1 MNEGMVFS
9 LVLVVIV
16 LILSAAIWYREHK
29 TRNPNH
35 RDPQLQ
41 AVHDYLNESITTLLA
56 QMERKIE
63 DHFEDEYDEGDYL
76 LQEQLRRQRD
86 MVTDFSA
93 FCVHVSGYPGWGRYV
108 KTIEGMGIDLAEH
121 WDLKL
126 ATSPTA
132 VSTFSIPL
140 CNVAH
145 LIDKLTII
153 NDNNQML
160 IDMIKS
166 SEQ

>member
-1 MNEGMVFS
+1 MDNGTLFS
-9 LVLVVIV
+9 LVLAVIV
-16 LILSAAIWYREHK
+16 LILSASIGYREYKAKHPD
-29 TRNPNH
+29 RC
-35 RDPQLQ
+35 DPQLQ
-41 AVHDYLNESITTLLA
+41 AIHDYLNESITVLLA

-63 DHFEDEYDEGDYL
+63 DHFEDEYDEGYTL
-76 LQEQLRRQRD
+76 LVKELARQMD
-86 MVTDFSA
+86 MITDFNA
-93 FCVHVSGYPGWGRYV
+93 FCVNVSGYPGWGRYV
-108 KTIEGMGIDLAEH
+108 KDIEGVGVDLAEH

-140 CNVAH
+140 CNIAH

-153 NDNNQML
+153 NDNNQYL
-160 IDMIKS
+160 INFIKS

>member
-1 MNEGMVFS
+1 MNEGMVFN
-9 LVLVVIV
+9 LALVVIV
-16 LILSAAIWYREHK
+16 LILSAAIWYRERK
-29 TRNPNH
+29 TKNPNH
-35 RDPQLQ
+35 CDPQLQ

-63 DHFEDEYDEGDYL
+63 DHFEDEYDEGYAL
-76 LQEQLRRQRD
+76 LRNELARQLD
-86 MVTDFSA
+86 MVTDFNA
-93 FCVHVSGYPGWGRYV
+93 FCVNVSGYPGWSRYV
-108 KTIEGMGIDLAEH
+108 KDIEGVGIDLGEY

-140 CNVAH
+140 CNIAH

-166 SEQ
+166 TEQ